1 MNIVKQ
7 DLLRK
12 KQFLKIL
19 WSEVWKGGFQMIHIL
34 SLMCM
39 LLWCCGSKSK
49 VFFTFIQFSSGYTA
63 HCCVFNNFSMVK
75 QRHQFWDW
83 ISISVFKVEI
93 TEWPWISPQFTSII
107 RKLALVFFFDGFW
120 VFWKKNIFSCCQS
133 FVKPWQLCQPPQT
146 KVLIWVK
153 ASKMVNFSK

>member
-1 MNIVKQ
+1 
-7 DLLRK
+7 
-12 KQFLKIL
+12 
-19 WSEVWKGGFQMIHIL
+19 MIQIL

-93 TEWPWISPQFTSII
+93 TNWPWILPQFTSII
-107 RKLALVFFFDGFW
+107 RKLALVFFSMDFRFFEKRYFPAFFFRKKITFYIYKKSFW
-120 VFWKKNIFSCCQS
+120 VHIILPKFQELRFCLSDLFLNHEFS
-133 FVKPWQLCQPPQT
+133 
-146 KVLIWVK
+146 
-153 ASKMVNFSK
+153 